1 MRNLRIKKEK
11 NLKDV
16 KIKLSEFDLAVPG
29 TLRTIYS
36 KCGKNY
42 CACQT
47 DKNARHGP
55 YILWDRKVDG
65 KLSSKMVS
73 KEMAAKLKKWIE
85 NRNKLEK
92 QLQKILILSQEIAS
106 VLVEKNR
113 NLEDDKM

>member
-1 MRNLRIKKEK
+1 MSKLKINQDKKIE
-11 NLKDV
+11 LL
-16 KIKLSEFDLAVPG
+16 KIKIGDFDLAVPG

-36 KCGKNY
+36 KCGKAY

-47 DKNARHGP
+47 DKKARHGP

-73 KEMAAKLKKWIE
+73 KTMATQITKWIE

-92 QLQKILILSQEIAS
+92 QVREILIISQEIVS
-106 VLVEKNR
+106 SLVEESR
-113 NLEDDKM
+113 NFNGEKM

>member
-1 MRNLRIKKEK
+1 MSKLKTNQDKKIELLKTRIG
-11 NLKDV
+11 D
-16 KIKLSEFDLAVPG
+16 FDLAVPG

-36 KCGKNY
+36 KCGKDY

-47 DKNARHGP
+47 DKSARHGP

-73 KEMAAKLKKWIE
+73 KAMATQIKRWIE

-92 QLQKILILSQEIAS
+92 QVQEILILSQSIAS
-106 VLVEKNR
+106 NLVEESR
-113 NLEDDKM
+113 NLDGEKM

>member
-1 MRNLRIKKEK
+1 MGKLKTNQDKKIES
-11 NLKDV
+11 L
-16 KIKLSEFDLAVPG
+16 KIKIGDFDLAVPG

-36 KCGKNY
+36 KCGKDY

-47 DKNARHGP
+47 NKKARHGP

-73 KEMAAKLKKWIE
+73 KEMAAQIKKWIE

-92 QLQKILILSQEIAS
+92 QVQEILILSQSIVS
-106 VLVEKNR
+106 NLVEESR
-113 NLEDDKM
+113 NLDGEKM